1 MALFEVHVFDG
12 EGRLEEFLV
21 KSVESASETK
31 SNIRSDIN
39 EQRFWG
45 FPIFN
50 AIVAGIIYTQ

>member
-31 SNIRSDIN
+31 SNIRPDN
-39 EQRFWG
+39 EQRFGG

-50 AIVAGIIYTQ
+50 AIVTGIIYTQ

>member
-31 SNIRSDIN
+31 SNIRSDN
-39 EQRFWG
+39 EQRFGG

-50 AIVAGIIYTQ
+50 TIVTGIIYTQ